1 MKNRRFIPFIVYA
14 LVMLLVMSWASG
26 LFTQRQD
33 DLAYSELVSLFRK
46 EQVKSFVVQDQAISL
61 TLHSPYNGKTNLIA
75 TLADPESFRQE
86 MSGLLMEQSE
96 NGILESYKSW

>member
-46 EQVKSFVVQDQAISL
+46 EQVKSLSL
-61 TLHSPYNGKTNLIA
+61 IHI
-75 TLADPESFRQE
+75 
-86 MSGLLMEQSE
+86 
-96 NGILESYKSW
+96 

>member
-61 TLHSPYNGKTNLIA
+61 TLHSPYGGKTNLIA

-86 MSGLLMEQSE
+86 MIWCLTCWGDFLRKIASL
-96 NGILESYKSW
+96 